1 VSSAEFAHDRIM
13 AVFAAGATRRVKSL
27 PPAALLQHT
36 RRAANQKTFFHWSCQ
51 PRRAD
56 GDDRRKS
63 ITGIRQSATDL
74 NFELRGP
81 KPGIW
86 SRRVGRHRPVAQVR
100 RLSLAERSVFAAAPA
115 SAEKTVAH
123 AVDLAPTAE
132 WPTRAKP
139 WVLGKIQ
146 RASLTPEH
154 RLASDEATT
163 HACAP
168 VLYWRPDC
176 GTVRKSP

>member
-13 AVFAAGATRRVKSL
+13 AVFVAGATRRVKVVAACCVVATQTESGQSKDIFSL
-27 PPAALLQHT
+27 VLPATASRW
-36 RRAANQKTFFHWSCQ
+36 RRSTEV
-51 PRRAD
+51 
-56 GDDRRKS
+56 
-63 ITGIRQSATDL
+63 ITGIHQSATDL
-74 NFELRGP
+74 NFELRGL

-86 SRRVGRHRPVAQVR
+86 SRRVDRHRPVAQVR
-100 RLSLAERSVFAAAPA
+100 RLSLAERSVFPAAPA
-115 SAEKTVAH
+115 SARRRREKTVAH

-132 WPTRAKP
+132 WSIRARP
-139 WVLGKIQ
+139 SVLGTIQ

-168 VLYWRPDC
+168 V
-176 GTVRKSP
+176 